1 MEEGGARIRRPLNP
15 FMVWSQQERKKLSVK
30 MPGVET
36 CVKICVEICG
46 ETCVSVK
53 MPGWGE
59 VTLSGSPTDF

>member
-30 MPGVET
+30 MPGGET
-36 CVKICVEICG
+36 CVEGVEG
-46 ETCVSVK
+46 EGVETCVSVK

-59 VTLSGSPTDF
+59 VTLLGSPADF